1 MSRQVKV
8 KVLSNSQVAYSRC
21 LRDTTVG
28 KVYDAVRYEAGEI
41 KDIDGCP
48 AIFEGFQL
56 VDDVGEKVYAHERLG
71 QLEIVEIVED

>member
-8 KVLSNSQVAYSRC
+8 QVLNNDAVSGFRT

-28 KVYDAVRYEAGEI
+28 KVYDAVQYEAGEI

-48 AIFEGFQL
+48 ALFKGFQF
-56 VDDVGEKVYAHERLG
+56 VDDVGDKVYAHERFG
-71 QLEIVEIVED
+71 QLEIVED